1 MVPHFRN
8 SVPQVLLD
16 PALPGNIASTQPHCS
31 PWFAGEIPHPPS
43 VDEPKHSSSRASSI
57 HDLLN
62 PPYSTEDQI
71 TVSSDTPPADKDALQ
86 VSQSSTSVSQPT
98 PDGKLQIGEEN
109 EAATSPQDA
118 KLSPGGLKRTHDEMI
133 EKETAVKDVLAIQIP
148 SLPSQSS
155 HVRLSISLEGAV
167 MVKTTEA
174 ETPSPP
180 KQRAPPPTVPSRVPA
195 GLQRSKSAI
204 KLSSNVDQESAGKP
218 KVKSVSGQ
226 FGRSRDA
233 RTWEFYCDGDARE
246 ALSAHAEDERTG
258 SAVGAI
264 NLIRSQSQT
273 ARAQLMT
280 ERSAGSNTK
289 NPPMSQRTVRPKLSR
304 AKSSMARLQDTDQ
317 ALVKPSV
324 KEANP
329 SVLRSPGDSD
339 KENWAPGTRLSHH
352 PLRRQHASTNRR
364 PILGDGNHRLSH
376 PRSTG
381 GLAASQKR
389 GSIIRQP
396 VVMDKENIGRSGRHQ
411 RLIEEAR
418 KGEDLDCIQGLLSLS
433 QGAWQ

>member
-16 PALPGNIASTQPHCS
+16 SALPGNIASTQPRCS
-31 PWFAGEIPHPPS
+31 PWLAGEIPRPTG
-43 VDEPKHSSSRASSI
+43 VDGAEQSSSRASSI

-62 PPYSTEDQI
+62 PPYSTEDQTTI
-71 TVSSDTPPADKDALQ
+71 PSDTPPADKVALQ
-86 VSQSSTSVSQPT
+86 VSLSSTSVSQPALH
-98 PDGKLQIGEEN
+98 GKLRIGEES
-109 EAATSPQDA
+109 EVATSQDA
-118 KLSPGGLKRTHDEMI
+118 ELSPGGLKRTHDEMI
-133 EKETAVKDVLAIQIP
+133 EKEIAPKDVSAVQIP

-155 HVRLSISLEGAV
+155 HVRLSMSLEGAV
-167 MVKTTEA
+167 KVKTTDA

-180 KQRAPPPTVPSRVPA
+180 KQRVPPPTVPSRAPA
-195 GLQRSKSAI
+195 GLQRSKSVI
-204 KLSSNVDQESAGKP
+204 TLSSNISQGSAGKP
-218 KVKSVSGQ
+218 KIKSVSGQ

-273 ARAQLMT
+273 SRAQTMT
-280 ERSAGSNTK
+280 GRSGGSNTK
-289 NPPMSQRTVRPKLSR
+289 NPPMSQRTVKHKLSR
-304 AKSSMARLQDTDQ
+304 ARSSMARLQDTNQ
-317 ALVKPSV
+317 TLGKPSMKDV
-324 KEANP
+324 DT

-352 PLRRQHASTNRR
+352 PLRRQHASANRR
-364 PILGDGNHRLSH
+364 PILGDENHRLKHS
-376 PRSTG
+376 RSTG
-381 GLAASQKR
+381 GLAAGQKR
-389 GSIIRQP
+389 SGIIRQP
-396 VVMDKENIGRSGRHQ
+396 VVMDKENVGHSGRHQ
-411 RLIEEAR
+411 RLIEAAG

>member
-1 MVPHFRN
+1 M
-8 SVPQVLLD
+8 
-16 PALPGNIASTQPHCS
+16 
-31 PWFAGEIPHPPS
+31 
-43 VDEPKHSSSRASSI
+43 DEPKQSSSRGSSI

-62 PPYSTEDQI
+62 PPYSIDDQTTI
-71 TVSSDTPPADKDALQ
+71 SSDTPPTDKDALQ

-98 PDGKLQIGEEN
+98 VDGKLQIGEEN

-118 KLSPGGLKRTHDEMI
+118 KLSPAKLSPGGLKRTHDEMV
-133 EKETAVKDVLAIQIP
+133 EKETAAKDVLAIQIP
-148 SLPSQSS
+148 SLPSQTSN
-155 HVRLSISLEGAV
+155 VRLSMSLEGAV
-167 MVKTTEA
+167 KVKTTDA

-180 KQRAPPPTVPSRVPA
+180 KQRAPPPTVPSRAPA

-204 KLSSNVDQESAGKP
+204 TLSSNVGQESAGKP
-218 KVKSVSGQ
+218 KVKSVGGQ

-273 ARAQLMT
+273 ARAQMMI
-280 ERSAGSNTK
+280 ERSGGSNTK
-289 NPPMSQRTVRPKLSR
+289 NPPMSQRTVRPKPSR
-304 AKSSMARLQDTDQ
+304 AKSSMTRLQDTDQ
-317 ALVKPSV
+317 TLVKPSME
-324 KEANP
+324 EANP
-329 SVLRSPGDSD
+329 LVLRSPGDSD

-364 PILGDGNHRLSH
+364 PILGDGNHRFSH
-376 PRSTG
+376 ARSTG
-381 GLAASQKR
+381 GLAADQKR
-389 GSIIRQP
+389 GGIIRQP
-396 VVMDKENIGRSGRHQ
+396 VIMDKENIDRCGRHQ
-411 RLIEEAR
+411 RLIEEAG

>member
-16 PALPGNIASTQPHCS
+16 SALPGNIASTQPHCS
-31 PWFAGEIPHPPS
+31 PWSAGEVPHPPS
-43 VDEPKHSSSRASSI
+43 VDGPKHSSSRASSI

-62 PPYSTEDQI
+62 PPYSIEDQTTI
-71 TVSSDTPPADKDALQ
+71 SSDTPPADKDALQ
-86 VSQSSTSVSQPT
+86 VSQSSTSISQPMS
-98 PDGKLQIGEEN
+98 DRKLQIGEEN

-118 KLSPGGLKRTHDEMI
+118 KLSPGGLKRTHDEMT
-133 EKETAVKDVLAIQIP
+133 EKETAAKDVLAIQIP

-155 HVRLSISLEGAV
+155 HVRLSMSLEGAV
-167 MVKTTEA
+167 KVKTTDA

-180 KQRAPPPTVPSRVPA
+180 KRAPPLIVPSRAPA
-195 GLQRSKSAI
+195 GLHRSKSAI
-204 KLSSNVDQESAGKP
+204 TLSSNVGQESAGKP
-218 KVKSVSGQ
+218 KVKSVGGQ

-273 ARAQLMT
+273 ARAQMMT
-280 ERSAGSNTK
+280 ERSGGSNTK
-289 NPPMSQRTVRPKLSR
+289 NPPMSQRTVRPKPSR
-304 AKSSMARLQDTDQ
+304 AKSSMACLQDTDQ
-317 ALVKPSV
+317 TLVKPSME
-324 KEANP
+324 EANP
-329 SVLRSPGDSD
+329 SVLRSPSGDSD

-376 PRSTG
+376 ARSTG
-381 GLAASQKR
+381 GLAADQKR
-389 GSIIRQP
+389 GGIIRQP
-396 VVMDKENIGRSGRHQ
+396 VVMDKENIDRSGRHQ
-411 RLIEEAR
+411 RLIEEAG

>member
-1 MVPHFRN
+1 
-8 SVPQVLLD
+8 
-16 PALPGNIASTQPHCS
+16 
-31 PWFAGEIPHPPS
+31 
-43 VDEPKHSSSRASSI
+43 VDGPKHSSSRASSI

-62 PPYSTEDQI
+62 PPYSIEDQTTI
-71 TVSSDTPPADKDALQ
+71 SSDTPPADKDALQ
-86 VSQSSTSVSQPT
+86 VSQSSTSVSQPMS
-98 PDGKLQIGEEN
+98 DRKLQIGEEN

-118 KLSPGGLKRTHDEMI
+118 KLSPGGLKRTHDEMT
-133 EKETAVKDVLAIQIP
+133 EKETAAKDVLAIQIP
-148 SLPSQSS
+148 NLPSQSS
-155 HVRLSISLEGAV
+155 HVRLSMSLEGAV
-167 MVKTTEA
+167 KVKTTDA

-180 KQRAPPPTVPSRVPA
+180 KRAPPLIVPSRAPA
-195 GLQRSKSAI
+195 GLHRSKSAI
-204 KLSSNVDQESAGKP
+204 TLSSNVGQESAGKP
-218 KVKSVSGQ
+218 KVKSVGGQ

-273 ARAQLMT
+273 ARAQMMT
-280 ERSAGSNTK
+280 ERSGGSNTK
-289 NPPMSQRTVRPKLSR
+289 NPPMSQRTVRPKPSR
-304 AKSSMARLQDTDQ
+304 AKSSMACLQDTDQ
-317 ALVKPSV
+317 TLVKPSME
-324 KEANP
+324 EANP
-329 SVLRSPGDSD
+329 SVLRSPSGDSD

-376 PRSTG
+376 ARSTG
-381 GLAASQKR
+381 GLAADQKR
-389 GSIIRQP
+389 GGIIRQP
-396 VVMDKENIGRSGRHQ
+396 VVMDKENIDRSGRHQ
-411 RLIEEAR
+411 RLIEEAG